1 MESTYMIPAY
11 LRELISELNSP
22 KATKENREYYI
33 EDVKRRFNET
43 AMELSMEDRQNFY
56 AYMENLI
63 GYINHSIEF
72 LSNLR
77 VERPE
82 NPFAKIEDEE
92 KNFIHHVLCDQQ
104 NRISEI
110 LDMMGIALEVVTIG
124 RNELTDYLPVT
135 FETKSDEKEL
145 TKSPEKGME

>member
-11 LRELISELNSP
+11 LRELISELSSP

-82 NPFAKIEDEE
+82 DPFAKIEDEE

-110 LDMMGIALEVVTIG
+110 LAMMGIALEVVTIG
-124 RNELTDYLPVT
+124 RDELTDYLPVT
-135 FETKSDEKEL
+135 FETKSGEKEL